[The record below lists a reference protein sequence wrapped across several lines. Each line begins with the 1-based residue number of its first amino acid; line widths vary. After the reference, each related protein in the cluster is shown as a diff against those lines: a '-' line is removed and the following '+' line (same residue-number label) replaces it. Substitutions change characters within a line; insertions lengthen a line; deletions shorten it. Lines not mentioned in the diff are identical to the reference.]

1 MTTYLIRKDKF
12 AAIEWTGSNL
22 ADVQDFVALLPE
34 LDNYYAQFTGASA
47 SAVGSICTV
56 SWSGAGGGSIALDTG
71 GLFVEGAISSGGF
84 VVDGTNHPLHY
95 RIDI

>member
-1 MTTYLIRKDKF
+1 MATYLIRKDRF

-22 ADVQDFVALLPE
+22 ADVQYFVARLPE
-34 LDNYYAQFTGASA
+34 LDNYYAQFTGATV

-56 SWSGAGGGSIALDTG
+56 SWSGVGGGSIALDVG
-71 GLFVEGAISSGGF
+71 GLLVEGAVSSGGF
-84 VVDGTNHPLHY
+84 VVDGTNHPTHY